1 MSFTLKISILHRIY
15 QGIILEQWLVT
26 EQPLR
31 LKLRFNTKP
40 ISKQIALRN
49 QGKSQIHSSKRSSLG
64 DPREKTSIEHL
75 LESKILKG
83 IFVNILSRRW
93 SEGVRIKFNVNILF
107 NYKLKIRFG
116 FFFTNKIYINS
127 VVCKYFQRR
136 SNYIKFK
143 ISFVEIVRTLR
154 KIKFGNNE
162 I

>member
-1 MSFTLKISILHRIY
+1 MHRIY
-15 QGIILEQWLVT
+15 QGMILEQWLVT

-49 QGKSQIHSSKRSSLG
+49 QGKSQIHSSKRPSLG

-83 IFVNILSRRW
+83 TFVNILSRRRW

-107 NYKLKIRFG
+107 NYNALD
-116 FFFTNKIYINS
+116 FFSNKIYNS
-127 VVCKYFQRR
+127 IVCKYFQRR
-136 SNYIKFK
+136 SNYIRFK
-143 ISFVEIVRTLR
+143 ISFVETVRTLR